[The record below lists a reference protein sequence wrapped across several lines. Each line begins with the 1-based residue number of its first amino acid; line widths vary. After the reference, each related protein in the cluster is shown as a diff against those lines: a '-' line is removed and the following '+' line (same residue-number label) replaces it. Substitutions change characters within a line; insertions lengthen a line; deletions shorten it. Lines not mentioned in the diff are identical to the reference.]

1 MNDLSLATSQVPA
14 HLKGKLDG
22 VGRGNENVGSNIIKV
37 GSSYCKKHLTKWTKT
52 TLNM

>member
-22 VGRGNENVGSNIIKV
+22 VGRGNENVGSNIIVPRLKLLQ
-37 GSSYCKKHLTKWTKT
+37 KHLTKWTKT